1 MAGEKHLSDARSD
14 GLLIGQSSTDT
25 VGFFGTDPAAQQ
37 SMTVTV
43 TTTATTT
50 ALADDLADIRGALVT
65 LGLLTTS

>member
-25 VGFFGTDPAAQQ
+25 VGFFGTDPVAQQ

-43 TTTATTT
+43 TTTATTGE
-50 ALADDLADIRGALVT
+50 LKADRASIRAALVN